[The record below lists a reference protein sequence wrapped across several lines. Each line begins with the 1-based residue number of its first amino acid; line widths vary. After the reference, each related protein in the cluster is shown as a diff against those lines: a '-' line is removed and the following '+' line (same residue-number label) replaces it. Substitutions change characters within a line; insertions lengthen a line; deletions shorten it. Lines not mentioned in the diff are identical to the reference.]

1 MKMTISLA
9 SIPLSVCIE
18 GSDEEMEHM
27 VDVAVETMIQMK
39 KIWRNSLMKQTKI
52 DERRDKSG
60 KRNKERKSKVDNRSR

>member
-1 MKMTISLA
+1 MKMSISLA
-9 SIPLSVCIE
+9 SIPLSICIE

-52 DERRDKSG
+52 DERRDEKY
-60 KRNKERKSKVDNRSR
+60 KKK